1 MSSLIEN
8 GNNAAKQTKKRNNM
22 DSVFKMVNGFVSSL
36 VSVFMGLIPLAIL
49 WFVLTGTSVLG
60 FDVVAN
66 ITTLLNTFL
75 NGGFIGLVALV
86 MIASFF
92 TDRK

>member
-1 MSSLIEN
+1 
-8 GNNAAKQTKKRNNM
+8 M
-22 DSVFKMVNGFVSSL
+22 DSVFKMVNGFVGSL
-36 VSVFMGLIPLAIL
+36 VTVFLGLIPLAIL

-60 FDVVAN
+60 MDVIAN

-86 MIASFF
+86 IVASFF
-92 TDRK
+92 TK